1 MADIFLFVGTIL
13 VAFQIV
19 GDIGYIATF
28 FSMPFSIPV
37 LFLMKKVGLSFQR
50 LSRVK
55 LKFQLDRPNNT
66 HKHNIFIKII
76 LWVLLILSVIVFAA
90 ATAVTLPIMIAYTL
104 ICRPLLGINKLMNYI
119 YRKTVSPW
127 DFIFLFFMQNN
138 IDIMQKDLNIKTTQ
152 KRYSDRNLLN
162 VRNEKEK
169 DLPFVAFIGLLF
181 IVAGFILQII
191 K

>member
-1 MADIFLFVGTIL
+1 LFVGTIL

>member
-1 MADIFLFVGTIL
+1 LADIFLFVGTIL

-37 LFLMKKVGLSFQR
+37 LILMKKVGLSFQR
-50 LSRVK
+50 VSRIKV
-55 LKFQLDRPNNT
+55 KFQLTRPKNT
-66 HKHNIFIKII
+66 RKRNTFIQVI
-76 LWVLLILSVIVFAA
+76 LWVLLVLSVIVFAA

-104 ICRPLLGINKLMNYI
+104 ICRPLLGINKLMNYV

-138 IDIMQKDLNIKTTQ
+138 IDVMQKDLNIKTTQ
-152 KRYSDRNLLN
+152 KIYSDMALLN
-162 VRNEKEK
+162 IRNKNEK

-181 IVAGFILQII
+181 IVAGFILQLAS
-191 K
+191 